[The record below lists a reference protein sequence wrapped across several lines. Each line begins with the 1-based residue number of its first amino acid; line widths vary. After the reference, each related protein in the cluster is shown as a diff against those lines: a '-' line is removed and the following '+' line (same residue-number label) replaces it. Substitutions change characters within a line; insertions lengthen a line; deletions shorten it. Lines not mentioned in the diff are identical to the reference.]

1 VVDRCELH
9 YDEPVSRSQGGVMH
23 VAALVLGIL
32 GLIISWIPFVGWLGV
47 LFALV
52 AVTLGIVMLIK
63 KEEGKKVF
71 GIIGLVLGGIALI
84 IGLVIQIPSL
94 LVAGEVS
101 DMVEEQQESGSFKPD
116 QPFE

>member
-1 VVDRCELH
+1 
-9 YDEPVSRSQGGVMH
+9 MH

-52 AVTLGIVMLIK
+52 AVVLGIVMLIK

-84 IGLVIQIPSL
+84 IGLVIQIPTL
-94 LVAGEVS
+94 LLTGEVS
-101 DMVEEQQESGSFKPD
+101 EMVQEHQESQPLKPD

>member
-1 VVDRCELH
+1 
-9 YDEPVSRSQGGVMH
+9 MH

-32 GLIISWIPFVGWLGV
+32 GLIISWIPFIGWLGV

-52 AVTLGIVMLIK
+52 AVVLGIVMLIK

-84 IGLVIQIPSL
+84 IGLVIQIPAIL
-94 LVAGEVS
+94 LTAEG
-101 DMVEEQQESGSFKPD
+101 VEMYEEHQESQPRDPAK
-116 QPFE
+116 PFE